1 LNDLNRLPTVIS
13 LDSVTAPCAS
23 FLAALQRL
31 QNQKLLKYSPSDNLT
46 PQMERDI
53 DDMIA
58 NAAYNE
64 SQKTFQQMSQKE
76 SLTMGLLIR
85 VRQPQNLQ

>member
-1 LNDLNRLPTVIS
+1 
-13 LDSVTAPCAS
+13 
-23 FLAALQRL
+23 
-31 QNQKLLKYSPSDNLT
+31 
-46 PQMERDI
+46 MEQDI

-76 SLTMGLLIR
+76 SLTLAKDN
-85 VRQPQNLQ
+85 VNFY